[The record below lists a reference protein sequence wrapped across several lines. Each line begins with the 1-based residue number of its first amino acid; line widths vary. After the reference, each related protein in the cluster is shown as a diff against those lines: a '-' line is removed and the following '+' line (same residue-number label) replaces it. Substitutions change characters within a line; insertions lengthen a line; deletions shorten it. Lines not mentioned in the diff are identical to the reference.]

1 MGPASD
7 AAGAYERYGPALV
20 RKARR
25 MLGSDD
31 DARDIV
37 QGLFVDLMQK
47 RVRGGDR
54 ALELPYLYRA
64 VTNRCLNLLR
74 DSRNRQR
81 ILDGAAAEAP
91 AARTRLDDRL
101 IGVDLLARLTERLD
115 ARSMEILVCLYVNDM
130 TQEETATL
138 LRVSRRTIG
147 KRLGRARAALAA
159 IAGEEEAA

>member
-7 AAGAYERYGPALV
+7 AASAYERYGPALV

-81 ILDGAAAEAP
+81 LLEGHAP
-91 AARTRLDDRL
+91 EQPVRSRLDDRV
-101 IGVDLLARLTERLD
+101 IGVDLLARLSARLD
-115 ARSMEILVCLYVNDM
+115 ARSLEILVCLYVDDM
-130 TQEETATL
+130 TQEETAAL
-138 LRVSRRTIG
+138 LRISRRTIG

-159 IAGEEEAA
+159 IAGEEDAA